1 MHNSNDALDVQQE
14 DHTKQAMHALAL
26 AALGIVFGDIGTSP
40 VYAMKE
46 SFAAHYG
53 LVMNEATIL
62 GLLSLLFWSS
72 AIVISFKYVS
82 LIMRA
87 DNNGEGGI
95 LSLMSLTLRGK
106 DHNQYKWIIVLGMLG
121 ASLFYGDSV
130 ITPAISVL
138 SAVEGLQVAIPSIDD
153 HLILAISAVILTS
166 LFVIQKRGTA
176 TIGVLFGPIMLL
188 WFGVLGAMGVSH
200 IIDNPTIL
208 HALNPYHALYFA
220 THNGIHGFLVF
231 GSVLLVLTGGEALY
245 ADMGHFGRKPIVYA
259 WYFVVWPG
267 LMLNYFGQ
275 GAMILADNA
284 TKENPFFMM
293 APAWGTLPLVV
304 LSALASVIASQAVI
318 SGAFSLTSA
327 AIKLGYCPRLK
338 IVHTNEQEKGQI
350 YLPFIN
356 WLLWALVMILIVL
369 FKSSSN
375 LASAYGFAVVTTM
388 TIDDILLL
396 VVMFTVWKWNRAL
409 SLAIFAFLI
418 TVSLTFFSAT
428 AVKFLEGGW
437 FPASIGLGI
446 FTLLMTWKRGKE
458 LVHER
463 TEGVNL
469 PLVPFM
475 ESLLA
480 HPPVRVEG
488 TAMFMHSD
496 LNNVPNSLLHNLK
509 HNRILHERIVFLGVH
524 TEDVPYIKDENKL
537 DIQTIGDSAFVV
549 DAHYGFKE
557 EPTMEGIMALCA
569 KKNLI
574 MEMMDTSFFLN
585 RETVIPSKLKGM
597 ALWREKMFA
606 LMMRNSVRATDY
618 FKIPPNRV
626 VEMGTQVE
634 I

>member
-356 WLLWALVMILIVL
+356 WLLWALVMILIIL

>member
-1 MHNSNDALDVQQE
+1 MSATENNIESGHDSHV
-14 DHTKQAMHALAL
+14 KQAMSALSL

-40 VYAMKE
+40 IYALKE
-46 SFAAHYG
+46 SVSSHYG
-53 LVMNEATIL
+53 LPMNEATIF

-106 DHNQYKWIIVLGMLG
+106 NHDNYKWIIVLGMLG

-138 SAVEGLQVAIPSIDD
+138 SAVEGLKVAFPSFNEDYI
-153 HLILAISAVILTS
+153 IGIAVVILTG
-166 LFVIQKRGTA
+166 LFMIQKRGTA
-176 TIGVLFGPIMLL
+176 TIGVFFGPIMLL
-188 WFGVLGAMGVSH
+188 WFGVLGVMGVSH
-200 IIDNPTIL
+200 IVSNPHVL
-208 HALNPYHALYFA
+208 LALNPYHALHFA
-220 THNGIHGFLVF
+220 LNNGAAGFLVF

-259 WYFVVWPG
+259 WYGVVLPG

-275 GAMILADNA
+275 GAMMLADA
-284 TKENPFFMM
+284 STASNPFFMM
-293 APAWGTLPLVV
+293 APSWAVVPLVF
-304 LSALASVIASQAVI
+304 LAGLATIIASQAVI

-327 AIKLGYCPRLK
+327 AIKLGYCPRLR
-338 IVHTNEQEKGQI
+338 IVHTSEKEKGQI

-356 WLLWALVMILIVL
+356 WLLWGLVMLLIIS
-369 FKSSSN
+369 FKTSSN

-388 TIDDILLL
+388 VIDDILLL
-396 VVMFTVWKWNRAL
+396 VVMLTVWKWNKTL
-409 SLAIFAFLI
+409 SIAIFVILFV
-418 TVSLTFFSAT
+418 VSMTFFSAT
-428 AVKFLEGGW
+428 AVKFTHGGY
-437 FPASIGLGI
+437 FPAIIGLVI

-458 LVHER
+458 LVRAR

-469 PLVPFM
+469 PLVPFI

-480 HPPVRVEG
+480 YPPTRVEG

-496 LNNVPNSLLHNLK
+496 LSNVPNSLLHNLK
-509 HNRILHERIVFLGVH
+509 HNRILHERIVFLSVRIEDIPFVLE
-524 TEDVPYIKDENKL
+524 TEKSK
-537 DIQTIGDSAFVV
+537 IQTIGDSAFVV
-549 DAHYGFKE
+549 NMHYGFKE
-557 EPTMEGIMALCA
+557 EPSMAHIMALCA
-569 KKNLI
+569 KQGLE

-597 ALWREKMFA
+597 ALWRERMFA

>member
-1 MHNSNDALDVQQE
+1 MSATENNIESGHDSHV
-14 DHTKQAMHALAL
+14 KQAMSALSL

-40 VYAMKE
+40 IYALKE
-46 SFAAHYG
+46 SVSSHYG
-53 LVMNEATIL
+53 LPMNEATIF

-106 DHNQYKWIIVLGMLG
+106 NHDNYKWIIVLGMLG

-138 SAVEGLQVAIPSIDD
+138 SAVEGLKVAFPSFNEDYI
-153 HLILAISAVILTS
+153 IGIAVVILTG
-166 LFVIQKRGTA
+166 LFMIQKRGTA
-176 TIGVLFGPIMLL
+176 TIGVFFGPIMLL
-188 WFGVLGAMGVSH
+188 WFGVLGVMGVSH
-200 IIDNPTIL
+200 IVSNPHVL
-208 HALNPYHALYFA
+208 LALNPYHALHFA
-220 THNGIHGFLVF
+220 LNNGAAGFLVF

-259 WYFVVWPG
+259 WYGVVLPG

-275 GAMILADNA
+275 GAMMLADSSTASNL
-284 TKENPFFMM
+284 FFMM
-293 APAWGTLPLVV
+293 APSWAVVPLVF
-304 LSALASVIASQAVI
+304 LAGLATIIASQAVI

-327 AIKLGYCPRLK
+327 AIKLGYCPRLR
-338 IVHTNEQEKGQI
+338 IVHTSEKEKGQI

-356 WLLWALVMILIVL
+356 WLLWGLVMLLIIS
-369 FKSSSN
+369 FKTSSN

-388 TIDDILLL
+388 VIDDILLL
-396 VVMFTVWKWNRAL
+396 VVMLTVWKWNKTL
-409 SLAIFAFLI
+409 SIAIFVILFV
-418 TVSLTFFSAT
+418 VSMTFFSAT
-428 AVKFLEGGW
+428 AVKFTHGGY
-437 FPASIGLGI
+437 FPAIIGLVI

-458 LVHER
+458 LVRAR

-469 PLVPFM
+469 PLVPFI

-480 HPPVRVEG
+480 YPPTRVEG

-496 LNNVPNSLLHNLK
+496 LSNVPNSLLHNLK
-509 HNRILHERIVFLGVH
+509 HNRILHERIVFLSVRIEDIPFVLE
-524 TEDVPYIKDENKL
+524 TEKSK
-537 DIQTIGDSAFVV
+537 IQTIGDSAFVV
-549 DAHYGFKE
+549 NMHYGFKE
-557 EPTMEGIMALCA
+557 EPSMAHIMALCA
-569 KKNLI
+569 KQGLE

-597 ALWREKMFA
+597 ALWRERMFA

>member
-1 MHNSNDALDVQQE
+1 MSSSHNNDHAG
-14 DHTKQAMHALAL
+14 HGKQAFNGLAL

-40 VYAMKE
+40 IYALKE
-46 SFAAHYG
+46 SVSEHYG
-53 LVMNEATIL
+53 LPMNEATIL
-62 GLLSLLFWSS
+62 GLLSLLFWST
-72 AIVISFKYVS
+72 AVVIAFKYAT

-106 DHNQYKWIIVLGMLG
+106 DHKMFSWIIVLGMLG

-138 SAVEGLQVAIPSIDD
+138 SAVEGLQVAIPSLTEHHIMM
-153 HLILAISAVILTS
+153 IAVVILTG
-166 LFVIQKRGTA
+166 LFWIQKSGTA
-176 TIGVLFGPIMLL
+176 TIGVLFGPVMLL
-188 WFGVLGAMGVSH
+188 WFSVLGAMGVYH
-200 IIDNPTIL
+200 IMGNPAIL
-208 HALNPYHALYFA
+208 SALNPYHALHFA
-220 THNGIHGFLVF
+220 SNNGIAGFLVF

-245 ADMGHFGRKPIVYA
+245 ADMGHFGRKPIVLA
-259 WYFVVWPG
+259 WYAVVWPG

-275 GAMILADNA
+275 GAMMLANPA
-284 TKENPFFMM
+284 TRENPFFMM
-293 APAWGTLPLVV
+293 APSWGTIPLVI
-304 LSALASVIASQAVI
+304 LAALASVIASQAVI

-356 WLLWALVMILIVL
+356 WLLWGLVMILVVS
-369 FKSSSN
+369 FKNSSN

-388 TIDDILLL
+388 VIDDILLL
-396 VVMFTVWKWNRAL
+396 VVMLSVWKWNKTL
-409 SLAIFAFLI
+409 SIAVFVFLFG
-418 TVSLTFFSAT
+418 TSMTFFTAT
-428 AVKFLEGGW
+428 AQKFMEGGY
-437 FPASIGLGI
+437 FPASIGLFI
-446 FTLLMTWKRGKE
+446 FTMLMTWKRGKE
-458 LVHER
+458 LVHDR

-469 PLVPFM
+469 PLIPFM

-488 TAMFMHSD
+488 TSMFMHSD
-496 LNNVPNSLLHNLK
+496 LSNVPNSLLHNLK
-509 HNRILHERIVFLGVH
+509 HNRVLHERVVFLSVH
-524 TEDVPYIKDENKL
+524 TEDVPYVADEEKVQ
-537 DIQTIGDSAFVV
+537 IQTVGDSVFVV
-549 DAHYGFKE
+549 NAHYGFKE
-557 EPTMEGIMALCA
+557 EATMENLMVLCA
-569 KKNLI
+569 KQNLK

-597 ALWREKMFA
+597 AIWREKMFA

>member
-1 MHNSNDALDVQQE
+1 MSSSHNNDHAG
-14 DHTKQAMHALAL
+14 HGKQAFNGLAL

-40 VYAMKE
+40 IYALKE
-46 SFAAHYG
+46 SVSEHYG
-53 LVMNEATIL
+53 LPMNEATIL
-62 GLLSLLFWSS
+62 GLLSLLFWST
-72 AIVISFKYVS
+72 AVVIAFKYAT

-106 DHNQYKWIIVLGMLG
+106 DHKMFSWIIVLGMLG

-138 SAVEGLQVAIPSIDD
+138 SAVEGLQVAIPSLTEHHIMM
-153 HLILAISAVILTS
+153 ISVVILTG
-166 LFVIQKRGTA
+166 LFWIQKSGTA
-176 TIGVLFGPIMLL
+176 TIGVLFGPVMLL
-188 WFGVLGAMGVSH
+188 WFSVLGAMGVYH
-200 IIDNPTIL
+200 IMDNPAIL
-208 HALNPYHALYFA
+208 SALNPYHALHFA
-220 THNGIHGFLVF
+220 TNNGIAGFLVF

-245 ADMGHFGRKPIVYA
+245 ADMGHFGRKPIVLA
-259 WYFVVWPG
+259 WYAVVWPG

-275 GAMILADNA
+275 GAMMLANPV
-284 TKENPFFMM
+284 TRENPFFMM
-293 APAWGTLPLVV
+293 APSWGTIPLVI
-304 LSALASVIASQAVI
+304 LAALASVIASQAVI

-356 WLLWALVMILIVL
+356 WLLWGLVMILVL
-369 FKSSSN
+369 SFKNSSN

-388 TIDDILLL
+388 AIDDILLL
-396 VVMFTVWKWNRAL
+396 VVMLSVWKWNKAL
-409 SLAIFAFLI
+409 SIAVFVFLFG
-418 TVSLTFFSAT
+418 TSMTFFTAT
-428 AVKFLEGGW
+428 AQKFMEGGY
-437 FPASIGLGI
+437 FPASIGLFI
-446 FTLLMTWKRGKE
+446 FTMLMTWKRGKE
-458 LVHER
+458 LVHDR

-469 PLVPFM
+469 PLIPFM

-488 TAMFMHSD
+488 TSMFMHSD
-496 LNNVPNSLLHNLK
+496 LSNVPNSLLHNLK
-509 HNRILHERIVFLGVH
+509 HNRVLHERVVFLSVH
-524 TEDVPYIKDENKL
+524 TEDVPYVADEEKVQ
-537 DIQTIGDSAFVV
+537 IQTVGDSVFVV
-549 DAHYGFKE
+549 NAHYGFKE
-557 EPTMEGIMALCA
+557 EATMENLMVLCA
-569 KKNLI
+569 KQNLK

-597 ALWREKMFA
+597 AIWREKMFA

>member
-1 MHNSNDALDVQQE
+1 MSTTHATHE
-14 DHTKQAMHALAL
+14 KQAMSGLAL

-40 VYAMKE
+40 LYAMKE
-46 SFAAHYG
+46 SVSEHYG
-53 LVMNEATIL
+53 LPLDAATIM

-72 AIVISFKYVS
+72 FIVITFKYVS

-95 LSLMSLTLRGK
+95 LSLMALTLRGK
-106 DHNQYKWIIVLGMLG
+106 DHKKLKWIVVLGMLG

-138 SAVEGLQVAIPSIDD
+138 SAVEGLQVAFPNLHEN
-153 HLILAISAVILTS
+153 HLIGIAAVILTA
-166 LFVIQKRGTA
+166 LFAIQKTGTA
-176 TIGVLFGPIMLL
+176 KIGVFFGPIMVA
-188 WFGVLGAMGVSH
+188 WFAVLGIMGVYHMAQNWS
-200 IIDNPTIL
+200 IL
-208 HALNPYHALYFA
+208 QALNPYYALDFVMHHGMA
-220 THNGIHGFLVF
+220 GFLVF
-231 GSVLLVLTGGEALY
+231 GSILLVLTGGEALY
-245 ADMGHFGRKPIVYA
+245 ADMGHFGRMPITYA

-275 GAMILADNA
+275 GAMILANPE
-284 TKENPFFMM
+284 TKANPFFMM
-293 APAWGTLPLVV
+293 APEWATLPLVI
-304 LSALASVIASQAVI
+304 LAALASIIASQAVI

-356 WLLWALVMILIVL
+356 WLLWFLVMVLILI
-369 FKSSSN
+369 FRNSSA

-388 TIDDILLL
+388 VIDDILLL
-396 VVMFTVWKWNRAL
+396 VVMLTVWHWNRAL
-409 SLAIFAFLI
+409 SITIFAVLFI
-418 TVSLTFFSAT
+418 TSFTFFSAT
-428 AVKFLEGGW
+428 AVKFLDGGW
-437 FPASIGLGI
+437 FPATIGLII
-446 FTLLMTWKRGKE
+446 FTILMTWKKGKE

-463 TEGVNL
+463 AEGVNL

-496 LNNVPNSLLHNLK
+496 LSNVPNSLLHNLK
-509 HNRILHERIVFLGVH
+509 HNRVLHERIVFLGIH
-524 TEDVPYIKDENKL
+524 TEDVPYVQDEDKIK
-537 DIQTIGDSAFVV
+537 IQAVGDCAYVV
-549 DAHYGFKE
+549 NGHYGFKE
-557 EPTMEGIMALCA
+557 EPSMAHVMALCEQ
-569 KKNLI
+569 KGLT
-574 MEMMDTSFFLN
+574 MDMMDTSFFLN

-606 LMMRNSVRATDY
+606 LMMRNSMRATDY

>member
-356 WLLWALVMILIVL
+356 WLLWALVMILIIL

-437 FPASIGLGI
+437 FPASIGLAI

>member
-1 MHNSNDALDVQQE
+1 MQNAHNTQ
-14 DHTKQAMHALAL
+14 HGHGKQAMHALAL

-40 VYAMKE
+40 IYALKE
-46 SFAAHYG
+46 SFSEHYG
-53 LVMNEATIL
+53 LPMNEATVL

-82 LIMRA
+82 MIMRA

-106 DHNQYKWIIVLGMLG
+106 DHKKYRWIVILGMLG

-138 SAVEGLQVAIPSIDD
+138 SAVEGLKVAIPSMDD
-153 HLILAISAVILTS
+153 HYILVIAAAILTA
-166 LFVIQKRGTA
+166 LFAIQKRGTA

-188 WFGVLGAMGVSH
+188 WFTVLGVMGVSH
-200 IIDNPTIL
+200 IIENPYIF

-220 THNGIHGFLVF
+220 THNHMAGFLVF

-245 ADMGHFGRKPIVYA
+245 ADMGHFGRKPIVWA
-259 WYFVVWPG
+259 WYCIVWPG

-275 GAMILADNA
+275 GAMILANPE

-293 APAWGTLPLVV
+293 APTWGTLPLVF
-304 LSALASVIASQAVI
+304 LAALASIIASQAVI

-327 AIKLGYCPRLK
+327 AIKLGYSPRLK

-356 WLLWALVMILIVL
+356 WLLWALVMILIL
-369 FKSSSN
+369 MFKNSSN

-388 TIDDILLL
+388 VIDDILLL
-396 VVMFTVWKWNRAL
+396 VVMLTVWKWNKSL
-409 SLAIFAFLI
+409 SVAIFVFLF
-418 TVSLTFFSAT
+418 TVSFTFFSAT

-437 FPASIGLGI
+437 FPATIGFGI
-446 FTLLMTWKRGKE
+446 FTLLMTWKKGKE

-463 TEGVNL
+463 TEGINL

-475 ESLLA
+475 EGLLA

-509 HNRILHERIVFLGVH
+509 HNRVLHERVVFLGVH
-524 TEDVPYIKDENKL
+524 TEDVPYIPDEEKIK
-537 DIQTIGDSAFVV
+537 IQTIGDSAFVV
-549 DAHYGFKE
+549 NGHYGFKE
-557 EPTMEGIMALCA
+557 EPTMAGIMALCD
-569 KKNLI
+569 KQGLS

-585 RETVIPSKLKGM
+585 RETIIPSKLKGM
-597 ALWREKMFA
+597 ALWREKIFA

-618 FKIPPNRV
+618 FQIPPNRV

>member
-220 THNGIHGFLVF
+220 THNEIHGFLVF

-356 WLLWALVMILIVL
+356 WLLWALVMILIIL

-537 DIQTIGDSAFVV
+537 NIQTIGDSAFVV
-549 DAHYGFKE
+549 NAHYGFKE

>member
-1 MHNSNDALDVQQE
+1 MSATENNIESGHDSHV
-14 DHTKQAMHALAL
+14 KQAMSALSL

-40 VYAMKE
+40 IYALKE
-46 SFAAHYG
+46 SVSAHYG
-53 LVMNEATIL
+53 LPMNEATIF

-106 DHNQYKWIIVLGMLG
+106 NHDNYKWIIVLGMLG

-138 SAVEGLQVAIPSIDD
+138 SAVEGLKVAFPSFNEDYI
-153 HLILAISAVILTS
+153 IGIAVVILTG
-166 LFVIQKRGTA
+166 LFMIQKRGTA
-176 TIGVLFGPIMLL
+176 TIGVFFGPIMLL
-188 WFGVLGAMGVSH
+188 WFGVLGVMGVSH
-200 IIDNPTIL
+200 IVSNPHVL
-208 HALNPYHALYFA
+208 LALNPYHALHFA
-220 THNGIHGFLVF
+220 LNNGAAGFLVF

-259 WYFVVWPG
+259 WYGVVLPG

-275 GAMILADNA
+275 GAMMLADSSTASNL
-284 TKENPFFMM
+284 FFMM
-293 APAWGTLPLVV
+293 APSWAVVPLVF
-304 LSALASVIASQAVI
+304 LAGLATIIASQAVI

-327 AIKLGYCPRLK
+327 AIKLGYCPRLR
-338 IVHTNEQEKGQI
+338 IVHTSEKEKGQI

-356 WLLWALVMILIVL
+356 WLLWGLVMLLIIS
-369 FKSSSN
+369 FKTSSN

-388 TIDDILLL
+388 VIDDILLL
-396 VVMFTVWKWNRAL
+396 VVMLTVWKWNKTL
-409 SLAIFAFLI
+409 SIAIFVILFV
-418 TVSLTFFSAT
+418 VSMTFFSAT
-428 AVKFLEGGW
+428 AVKFTHGGY
-437 FPASIGLGI
+437 FPAIIGLVI
-446 FTLLMTWKRGKE
+446 FTLLMTWRRGKE
-458 LVHER
+458 LMRAR

-469 PLVPFM
+469 PLVPFI

-480 HPPVRVEG
+480 YPPTRVEG

-496 LNNVPNSLLHNLK
+496 LSNVPNSLLHILK
-509 HNRILHERIVFLGVH
+509 HNRILHERIVFLSVRIEDIPFVLE
-524 TEDVPYIKDENKL
+524 TEKSK
-537 DIQTIGDSAFVV
+537 IQTIGDSAFVV
-549 DAHYGFKE
+549 NMHYGFKE
-557 EPTMEGIMALCA
+557 EPSMAHIMALCA
-569 KKNLI
+569 KQGLE

-597 ALWREKMFA
+597 ALWRERMFA